1 MSLRRLF
8 TGPAYGYPLKHTPR
22 WGDVSADM
30 GLLSVCFV
38 NTQRMGLP

>member
-8 TGPAYGYPLKHTPR
+8 TGPAYGYPLKHTL
-22 WGDVSADM
+22 GDVSADM

-38 NTQRMGLP
+38 NTQRMDLP